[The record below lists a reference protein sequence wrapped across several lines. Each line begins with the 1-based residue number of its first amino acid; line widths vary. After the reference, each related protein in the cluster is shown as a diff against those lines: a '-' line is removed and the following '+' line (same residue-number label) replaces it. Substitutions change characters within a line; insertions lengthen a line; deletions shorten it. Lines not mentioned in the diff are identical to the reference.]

1 MQAGTMTD
9 SLLWPCPKLQGE
21 EVARSGSKPR
31 SAGSNAQSGH
41 TLLAAPSTLPFP
53 SPANCTQVSHRVV
66 FAAISFLVQSLVPI
80 ANTLNGGKRECDVAS
95 EIQEWQAGNPSAWLG
110 L

>member
-1 MQAGTMTD
+1 MRAGTMTD

-31 SAGSNAQSGH
+31 PAGSNAQSGH